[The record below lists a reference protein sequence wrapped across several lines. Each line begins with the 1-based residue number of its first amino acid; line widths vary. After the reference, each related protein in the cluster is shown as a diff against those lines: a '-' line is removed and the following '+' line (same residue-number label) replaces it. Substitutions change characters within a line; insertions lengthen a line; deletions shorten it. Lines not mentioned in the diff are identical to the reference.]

1 MWICICLPFGD
12 RIGFHFLYE
21 APPATKTTTTT
32 TTSAKTTIIM
42 EGPQEQEIPVQN
54 QFFTRQGRQAGKKI
68 NKKQRA
74 DGKRIGKGKKSGFG
88 YFLSSI

>member
-21 APPATKTTTTT
+21 APPATTTT
-32 TTSAKTTIIM
+32 TTSAKTTIIN